1 MSDSSKRQKTD
12 EMKRVLV
19 FGGKTGWI
27 GQEMVNMC
35 GQGAYTVI
43 SRLGGGTSLY
53 RISNLL
59 IIRNT
64 IFGGMGFMSD
74 RGH

>member
-27 GQEMVNMC
+27 GQEMVNMVRE
-35 GQGAYTVI
+35 GAYW
-43 SRLGGGTSLY
+43 
-53 RISNLL
+53 
-59 IIRNT
+59 
-64 IFGGMGFMSD
+64 
-74 RGH
+74 